1 MNNSIMHINAKTH
14 VQIMLL
20 TTNARQHVAPKKMDQ
35 PIKLTQEKTIVEYQM
50 IEISKAW
57 IKYL

>member
-1 MNNSIMHINAKTH
+1 
-14 VQIMLL
+14 MLL